1 MDRTE
6 ERTVAGQQ
14 GSNEDFNFWRD
25 VIGDDL
31 VVDGV
36 VYDSNVWQPD
46 GEGGVERRDP
56 QD

>member
-1 MDRTE
+1 M
-6 ERTVAGQQ
+6 AGRQD
-14 GSNEDFNFWRD
+14 SNEDFDFWRD

-36 VYDSNVWQPD
+36 VYSSDTYEYD
-46 GEGGVERRDP
+46 GEGGVQRREP